1 MRLADYLDKGASL
14 GRAAP
19 CLTTGAVTATYGEV
33 QDRSVRIAGAL
44 QHTGIAAGDRVAVLA
59 ANDPLALTCV
69 FGISRAG
76 AVWCPVNPRNEADE
90 NRQLFGLLGCRLLFF
105 QKRFAGLVDRIRGD
119 LPRLEQLVCLDG
131 NVEWA
136 TRFDDWIAAHP
147 GDPDES
153 RRPAGGLCMLAG
165 TGGTTGLPKGVRL
178 TEDNIMTSTAL
189 ALMSYPFCDRPRY
202 LALAPLTHSAG
213 VLTFPILSLGGEV
226 VIMPAPDI
234 TEFLALIERRR
245 VTHAFLPPTVIY
257 SILDHP
263 KLDDHD
269 LGSLRCLWYG
279 AAPMSPTRLEEAL
292 RRIGPVLGQLFGQTE
307 APNMIATLAP
317 ADHFRPDGTV
327 ATERITSAGRP
338 TPLTT
343 VAIMDENGSLL
354 PPGGRGEIVVRG
366 PLVMDGYHEN
376 PEATAEVGA
385 FGWHHTGDIGYL
397 NNDGFLF
404 VVDRAKDMIISG
416 GFNVYSAEVEQ
427 ALLAHPAVR
436 DSAVVGL
443 PDPKWGERVTAAVEL
458 RTGHEAT
465 VKEIIAFVKQRIGSV
480 KAPKDIEIWTELPRT
495 KVGKILK
502 TEVRASMRNKPLS
515 G

>member
-1 MRLADYLDKGASL
+1 MRLVEYLDKGASL
-14 GRAAP
+14 GREAP
-19 CLTTGAVTATYGEV
+19 CLTAGGVTATYGEV
-33 QDRSVRIAGAL
+33 RDRSVVIAGAL
-44 QHTGIAAGDRVAVLA
+44 QHNGIEAGDRVAVLS

-90 NRQLFGLLGCRLLFF
+90 NRQLFDLFGCRLLFF
-105 QKRFAGLVDRIRGD
+105 QVRFADLVEKIKDR
-119 LPRLEQLVCLDG
+119 LPQLDWLVCLDG
-131 NVEWA
+131 EVDWA
-136 TRFDDWIAAHP
+136 VSFDAWLDTHRAE
-147 GDPDES
+147 PDER

-165 TGGTTGLPKGVRL
+165 TGGTTGRPKGVRL
-178 TEDNIMTSTAL
+178 TEDNMMTSTAL
-189 ALMSYPFCDRPRY
+189 ALMSYPFGERPRY

-234 TEFLALIERRR
+234 GEFLELIERHRI
-245 VTHAFLPPTVIY
+245 THAFLPPTVIY
-257 SILDHP
+257 GVLDHP
-263 KLDDHD
+263 DLDRRD
-269 LGSLRCLWYG
+269 LTSLRCLWYG

-292 RRIGPVLGQLFGQTE
+292 TRIGPVMGQLFGQTE

-317 ADHFRPDGTV
+317 ADHFREDGSM
-327 ATERITSAGRP
+327 ATERFSSAGRP

-343 VAIMDENGSLL
+343 VAVMADDGTLL
-354 PPGGRGEIVVRG
+354 DRDDRGEIVVRG

-376 PEATAEVGA
+376 PEATAEVSA
-385 FGWHHTGDIGYL
+385 HGWHHTGDIGYL
-397 NNDGFLF
+397 DADGYLY
-404 VVDRAKDMIISG
+404 VVDRAKDMIITG

-427 ALLAHPAVR
+427 ALLAHPAVK
-436 DSAVVGL
+436 DSAVIGL

-458 RTGHEAT
+458 RAGHDADTED
-465 VKEIIAFVKQRIGSV
+465 IIAFVKKRIGSV
-480 KAPKDIEIWTELPRT
+480 KAPKEVEIWTELPRS

-502 TEVRASMRNKPLS
+502 NEVRGNYGELR

>member
-14 GRAAP
+14 GREAP
-19 CLTTGAVTATYGEV
+19 CLTTGGVSASYGEV

-44 QHTGIAAGDRVAVLA
+44 QHTGVAAGDRVAVLS

-76 AVWCPVNPRNEADE
+76 AVWCPVNPRNEAGE
-90 NRQLFGLLGCRLLFF
+90 NRELFALFGCRLLFF
-105 QKRFAGLVDRIRGD
+105 QEKFAGLVDRIRGE
-119 LPRLEQLVCLDG
+119 LPQLQWLVCLDG
-131 NVEWA
+131 DVEWA
-136 TRFDDWIAAHP
+136 TRFDDWLAAH
-147 GDPDES
+147 GGEPDES
-153 RRPAGGLCMLAG
+153 RRPDGGLCMLAG
-165 TGGTTGLPKGVRL
+165 TGGTTGRPKGVRL
-178 TEDNIMTSTAL
+178 TEDNMMTATAL
-189 ALMSYPFCDRPRY
+189 ALMSYPFGERPRY

-226 VIMPAPDI
+226 VIMSAPDI
-234 TEFLALIERRR
+234 GEFLALIERHRI
-245 VTHAFLPPTVIY
+245 THAFLPPTVIY
-257 SILDHP
+257 GVLDHP
-263 KLDDHD
+263 DLDRRD
-269 LGSLRCLWYG
+269 LRSLRCLWYG

-292 RRIGPVLGQLFGQTE
+292 HRIGPVLGQLFGQTE

-317 ADHFRPDGTV
+317 ADHFRPDGSI
-327 ATERITSAGRP
+327 ATERLTSAGRP

-343 VAIMDENGSLL
+343 VAIMDGKGALL
-354 PPGGRGEIVVRG
+354 PRGERGEIVVRG

-397 NNDGFLF
+397 DDEGLLF
-404 VVDRAKDMIISG
+404 VVDRAKDMIITG

-427 ALLAHPAVR
+427 ALLAHPAVK

-458 RTGHEAT
+458 RAGHEIASAD
-465 VKEIIAFVKQRIGSV
+465 IIAFVKERIGSV
-480 KAPKDIEIWTELPRT
+480 KAPKDIEIWSELPRS

-502 TEVRASMRNKPLS
+502 KEVRATMLEARTS
-515 G
+515 